1 MGGRQ
6 SLEEQLGK
14 VLPSSPRQQ
23 GETEDTHRKA
33 CARSFSLACCS
44 WLLSPSN
51 PDHQFPHLR
60 STLETIPLL
69 TQYFPR
75 RCRYKSSF
83 PCGLQVAKLDKIS
96 ENVTQR
102 QGPSADVYLQEGI
115 QKLLWGHAG
124 TKGYVFFL
132 QFSSFLASCVWYVKG
147 TTKGLELRVSLE
159 MQTKALSHPQAKLQH
174 NRSDRIKT
182 DVKCHLK
189 CVSQSESS
197 EWTGQGLDTGVLVHL
212 Q

>member
-124 TKGYVFFL
+124 TKGYVFF
-132 QFSSFLASCVWYVKG
+132 FLSIMCLICEG
-147 TTKGLELRVSLE
+147 NHKGLRTESLPGNAN
-159 MQTKALSHPQAKLQH
+159 QSLVTPTGKTATQQVWQDQ
-174 NRSDRIKT
+174 NRCEVPPKMREP
-182 DVKCHLK
+182 VW
-189 CVSQSESS
+189 V
-197 EWTGQGLDTGVLVHL
+197 
-212 Q
+212 